1 MTKKKT
7 KLPPLI
13 DVPGRP
19 GYSIINRYLPNGSDA
34 EKEEAYEDLK
44 SLALVLHQIDER
56 IGNTQRPADRG
67 LS

>member
-1 MTKKKT
+1 MTKKKP

-19 GYSIINRYLPNGSDA
+19 GFSLINRYLPGASDA
-34 EKEEAYEDLK
+34 EKEEAYENLK
-44 SLALVLHQIDER
+44 SLVATLHQIDEHVHAS
-56 IGNTQRPADRG
+56 PSADVG